1 MNTLRSNKTN
11 IAIIN
16 DDKEQAKHLGFS
28 LKNLGYN
35 VYHYSNPFLI
45 LQDEK
50 IENIQLFIIDMDL
63 PQLNGLSFYKQLKSH
78 CEDKKIYV
86 FSISGQQHLEA
97 VSLRSGID
105 DFISKPLNIEG
116 VIARIGRL
124 FDKEKQTIK
133 VEKLKLGNLFLDYEK
148 WMCTWY
154 GKKIELTKKEYL
166 ILQHLVR
173 RPGVIFDR
181 NHILDICYG
190 NKVTVDDRSVD
201 SMIKRIRRKFE
212 QAHPAK
218 DKFDRIKTKYG
229 TGYSWESQQLYQ
241 TAS

>member
-16 DDKEQAKHLGFS
+16 DDTEQLKHLGFS

-50 IENIQLFIIDMDL
+50 IEKFQLFIIDMDL
-63 PQLNGLSFYKQLKSH
+63 PQLNGLSFYKQLKNH
-78 CEDKKIYV
+78 CEHKKIYV

-116 VIARIGRL
+116 VTARIGRL

-154 GKKIELTKKEYL
+154 GKTIELTKKEYL
-166 ILQHLVR
+166 ILQHLAR

-190 NKVTVDDRSVD
+190 TKITVDDRSVD

-212 QAHPAK
+212 QAHPSQ

-229 TGYSWESQQLYQ
+229 TGYSWESQQLYK